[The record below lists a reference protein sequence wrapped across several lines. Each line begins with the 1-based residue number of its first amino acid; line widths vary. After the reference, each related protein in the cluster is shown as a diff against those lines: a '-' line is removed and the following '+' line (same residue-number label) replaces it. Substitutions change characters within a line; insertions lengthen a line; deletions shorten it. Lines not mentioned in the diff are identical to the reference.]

1 MTQYNEHRLNR
12 AKETASGALDEVDRQ
27 ELAAELCK
35 KEGLAYASLTED
47 QLGPMLV
54 TYQHKP
60 IGELH
65 TTSPSALHDWHARR
79 YLEDGSLSD
88 PTGPYGTAR
97 AAAASL
103 IRGRTGLGD
112 RYGPSLQRT
121 TIVLR
126 CARDTPPF
134 QLSCSPDTCVD
145 RLASSPCG
153 SRSAVAAS
161 SRCRSGRPAR

>member
-1 MTQYNEHRLNR
+1 MTHYDEQRLNQAR
-12 AKETASGALDEVDRQ
+12 EEADTALAEVARQ
-27 ELAAELCK
+27 ELAAKLCK
-35 KEGLAYASLTED
+35 REGLAYASLTES

-54 TYQHKP
+54 TYQHEP

-103 IRGRTGLGD
+103 I
-112 RYGPSLQRT
+112 PN
-121 TIVLR
+121 
-126 CARDTPPF
+126 RD
-134 QLSCSPDTCVD
+134 S
-145 RLASSPCG
+145 
-153 SRSAVAAS
+153 
-161 SRCRSGRPAR
+161 